1 MERASLL
8 VRLRKD
14 LDLAADEL
22 AVKANAWFGPNT
34 PFHIV
39 AHSMGGLVA
48 RTFIKRH
55 TARWKSMWDGRSNH
69 KGTEGGRLV
78 MLGTPNHGSYLI
90 PQVITGLSSTIRKIE
105 RVDVWH
111 DLASILQVVNS
122 FVGSFQMLPSP
133 LEDKEAEPLYRTE
146 TYGDLKIPGALLDIA
161 RTHHEELREVIDPD
175 RLTYVAG
182 ANQATISGIKNYSDL
197 RKPEAYT
204 ATFQGD
210 GSVTHK
216 LGLLKEVKATYY
228 VAEEHSALTSNL
240 KVLEALDDLLSG
252 VKPPGLATAPPA
264 SRGLD
269 DGEAWKQRQETEAE
283 ELVQVGEAAA
293 AADAERRPGA
303 RPERT
308 PGAGPGRR
316 SRWAGGSAPPARPGR
331 PSRGLGRTRRLRSS
345 ASSATPNAASRNSW
359 PASSS
364 APAATSGILV
374 FGRRRTLS
382 SPSASRSAW
391 STAGS
396 SKISGLTRATRPSM
410 RSPSATT

>member
-1 MERASLL
+1 MRRLARRTAGPGPGDRGQFDIFSGGTKPPAERKGNVIVLPGIMGSELTATDRSGVADNIWLSILRIMAGRIERLRLADDGLTGFDPLYHVQASGILKRYYGELL
-8 VRLRKD
+8 LTLAAQWNVRAYWFDWRKD

-22 AVKANAWFGPNT
+22 AVKANAWFGPDT

-146 TYGDLKIPGALLDIA
+146 TYGDLKIPQRVLDIA
-161 RTHHEELREVIDPD
+161 WRHHELLREVIDPD
-175 RLTYVAG
+175 RLAYVAG
-182 ANQATISGIKNYSDL
+182 ANQATISGIKKDSIKKDNGL

-216 LGLLKEVKATYY
+216 LGLLKEA
-228 VAEEHSALTSNL
+228 ALS
-240 KVLEALDDLLSG
+240 
-252 VKPPGLATAPPA
+252 
-264 SRGLD
+264 
-269 DGEAWKQRQETEAE
+269 
-283 ELVQVGEAAA
+283 
-293 AADAERRPGA
+293 
-303 RPERT
+303 
-308 PGAGPGRR
+308 
-316 SRWAGGSAPPARPGR
+316 
-331 PSRGLGRTRRLRSS
+331 TR
-345 ASSATPNAASRNSW
+345 
-359 PASSS
+359 
-364 APAATSGILV
+364 ILV
-374 FGRRRTLS
+374 LFYEAVSREVFVLSVVDGLLVGRLLRPAL
-382 SPSASRSAW
+382 
-391 STAGS
+391 
-396 SKISGLTRATRPSM
+396 ISE
-410 RSPSATT
+410 